1 MIRIWMVFLMLT
13 AALCAALYE
22 PFDDSRDREILASLD
37 VDESF
42 LHDPEFQTMKTN
54 YAVYRQ
60 TMFLQTLSD
69 AHLYQP
75 MIKQAIADS
84 GLPPALVY
92 MAMAESSFKP
102 RAFSSARAV
111 GIWQFMP
118 ATAKR
123 YGLRVD
129 LYVDERRDPIKATKA
144 AIQYLTTLRSEF
156 DSWALAVMAYNCGEG
171 RMRRA
176 IREVGSDRLEDLL
189 HVVPGKRR
197 QALPHETRNYLRKV
211 LAMATL
217 AESQSLMLSSNT
229 PHLLNRGSSYP
240 LTAVEVGPGTTL
252 QEVARATGERVETI
266 RRLNPSLRYDFLPPH
281 GQGHQV
287 YIPYGKVA
295 QFRQNFAGK
304 SAGSTYIV
312 HEVQSGEN
320 LGGIGRR
327 YGVPYSMIQDFNSMR
342 STMIRPGQKLVVPVL
357 RPEMDDEYVVQRGD
371 SLSTIARKFNTSV
384 EQLKNANNLQHS
396 TIFAGDRLI
405 IHR

>member
-1 MIRIWMVFLMLT
+1 MVRVVLAFLVILG
-13 AALCAALYE
+13 ALHAALYE
-22 PFDDSRDREILASLD
+22 PFDDSRDRAVLASLD

-42 LHDPEFQTMKTN
+42 LHDPDFQAMKNN

-60 TMFLQTLSD
+60 AMFLRILSD
-69 AHLYQP
+69 AYLYQP
-75 MIKQAIADS
+75 MIKQMIADA

-92 MAMAESSFKP
+92 MAMAESSFMP

-129 LYVDERRDPIKATKA
+129 LYVDERRDPIRATEA
-144 AIQYLTTLRSEF
+144 AIAYLKTLHREF
-156 DSWALAVMAYNCGEG
+156 DNWALAVMAYNCGEG

-189 HVVPGKRR
+189 RVIPGQRR
-197 QALPHETRNYLRKV
+197 QPLPGETREYLRKV

-217 AESQSLMLSSNT
+217 AESETLMLSSNT

-240 LTAVEVGPGTTL
+240 LTTVEVGPGTTL
-252 QEVARATGERVETI
+252 QEIARASGERVETI
-266 RRLNPSLRYDFLPPH
+266 RRLNPSLRYDFLPPY
-281 GQGHQV
+281 GQSHRV
-287 YIPYGKVA
+287 YVPYERAA
-295 QFRQNFAGK
+295 QFRANFAGK

-320 LGGIGRR
+320 LGAIGRR
-327 YGVPYSMIQDFNSMR
+327 YGVPYSMIQDFNNMR
-342 STMIRPGQKLVVPVL
+342 STIIRPGQRLVVPVL

-371 SLSTIARKFNTSV
+371 SLSTIARRFNTSV
-384 EQLKNANNLQHS
+384 EQLKNANNLQHN

-405 IHR
+405 IRR